1 MFMCRSRRS
10 SSRRTRLRGQERVGE
25 VKSEREGKGGGRGG
39 GGGEGGG
46 GGRRG
51 EEGKEVVERR
61 DEEKEDEGESVL
73 DDTTSRVASI
83 LQRIEREEGGGEG

>member
-25 VKSEREGKGGGRGG
+25 AKSEGEEERGGRG

-61 DEEKEDEGESVL
+61 DEEREDEGESVL

>member
-1 MFMCRSRRS
+1 M
-10 SSRRTRLRGQERVGE
+10 RGQEKVGE
-25 VKSEREGKGGGRGG
+25 FMSEGEGERGGRG

-61 DEEKEDEGESVL
+61 DEEREDEGESVL